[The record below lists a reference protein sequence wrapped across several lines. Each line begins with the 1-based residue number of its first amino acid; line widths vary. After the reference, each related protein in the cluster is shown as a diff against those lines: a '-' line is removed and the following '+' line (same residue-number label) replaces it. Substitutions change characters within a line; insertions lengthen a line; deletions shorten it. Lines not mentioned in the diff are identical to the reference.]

1 MDIKDTLKTKYS
13 LSSIDE
19 VQVKKGVHVY
29 QVTRD
34 RRTYYLK
41 YFADAANTNEIRC
54 YEILSK
60 TDIPLIEYHEI
71 TTTSILLEDMT
82 KNEKYRLGCKED
94 FVNNEVIKS
103 IADWYKR
110 FHIITKKN
118 GEMFEFLEEDKILF
132 SCSEVNECVE
142 SYGDTNFFS
151 LLKENFTTLNSYL
164 DKREKVVIHD
174 DFYYK
179 NFFVNKDTL
188 DVVIFD
194 FNFMKRGLISQEF
207 DLIRRN
213 LKSGSNKS
221 ESLFVKEYGSYDEL
235 EFDVFSCWGH
245 LSCLHESIN
254 YEEKPDWSFESIKL
268 LKNGELEIHLNK
280 ILSKLH
286 T

>member
-1 MDIKDTLKTKYS
+1 MLQILMRSD
-13 LSSIDE
+13 
-19 VQVKKGVHVY
+19 V
-29 QVTRD
+29 
-34 RRTYYLK
+34 
-41 YFADAANTNEIRC
+41 